1 MDIWGVEGQA
11 RLHRGGISKEEVAC
25 QVADIAPAKAWEV
38 KAPGVASIPERD
50 TRPLGGA
57 GVVGVGE
64 HLEGGCS
71 SNIIFQMV
79 ASLPQARE

>member
-1 MDIWGVEGQA
+1 MPGGRHSTCKGLGGEG
-11 RLHRGGISKEEVAC
+11 
-25 QVADIAPAKAWEV
+25 
-38 KAPGVASIPERD
+38 
-50 TRPLGGA
+50 TRCSQHPRKGHEALGA

-79 ASLPQARE
+79 TSLPQARE